1 MITLDTHAHLVVALL
16 LTLPAAAQC
25 PDTGQTACCDVSAG
39 VTMASCSAPD
49 PEASCSQDC
58 TCSEARAG
66 DIERRGKV
74 EATAA
79 PGQDYTKIANDG
91 RALPASAE
99 LGSKPGDW
107 GCTRDNTTGL
117 IWEVKT
123 TIGLRNQSHTYTW
136 YDANDGAAG
145 TIGTAKNCG
154 GTLLH
159 CNTTAYR
166 DAINALADGAR
177 LCGATDWRLPT
188 GKELSGLVQ
197 ADLTSGAAIDMNW
210 FPNSVSSVYWTGES
224 ITASTAVAWFVS
236 FDGGVNVTSDKDVV
250 QLVRLVRG
258 GHSTRSVSGAS
269 PCTSQ

>member
-1 MITLDTHAHLVVALL
+1 MGGLLVAGLL
-16 LTLPAAAQC
+16 LTLSAAAQY
-25 PDTGQTACCDVSAG
+25 PDDTGQTNCYDVSAG
-39 VTMASCSAPD
+39 MTMASCSAPD
-49 PEASCSQDC
+49 PEASGFQAY
-58 TCSEARAG
+58 TRSEARAG
-66 DIERRGKV
+66 EIERRGSA
-74 EATAA
+74 EAATAA
-79 PGQDYTKIANDG
+79 ARDYTKIANDG
-91 RALPASAE
+91 SALPASAE

-154 GTLLH
+154 GTLIH

-166 DAINALADGAR
+166 DAINALAGAAR

-197 ADLTSGAAIDMNW
+197 ADPTSGAAIDMTW

-236 FDGGVNVTSDKDVV
+236 FDGGLMVTSDKDVV

-258 GHSTRSVSGAS
+258 RH
-269 PCTSQ
+269 